1 MSRGGTFHCPIGIS
15 LKRALILLADF
26 TESEGVPSDRSW
38 QTPQA
43 ALSCQMSFL
52 SSGTGRRKFPWQ
64 RQRRTR
70 PDIGG
75 SLRTEYAAD
84 GTSPLQTHFWYRR
97 VHTMGSWGRGSRGF
111 TWTRERSRFR
121 RAYPARRSPSHQRL
135 STKQAGP
142 RRDRLE
148 PTIWA
153 RRKTSLVCCQSAS

>member
-38 QTPQA
+38 QTPVEDEKMLALA
-43 ALSCQMSFL
+43 ASTAVGYGRCPSHSTNIRPNAGCPLLPDVIFRFRAMFVDSAFAIL
-52 SSGTGRRKFPWQ
+52 AGAVFSSGTGRRKFPWQ

-97 VHTMGSWGRGSRGF
+97 VHTMGSWESWF
-111 TWTRERSRFR
+111 HMDS
-121 RAYPARRSPSHQRL
+121 
-135 STKQAGP
+135 
-142 RRDRLE
+142 
-148 PTIWA
+148 
-153 RRKTSLVCCQSAS
+153 